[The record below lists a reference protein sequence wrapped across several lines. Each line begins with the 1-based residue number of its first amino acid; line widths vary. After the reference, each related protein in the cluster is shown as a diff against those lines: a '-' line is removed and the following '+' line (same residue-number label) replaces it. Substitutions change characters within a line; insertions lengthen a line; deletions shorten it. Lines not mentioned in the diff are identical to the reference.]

1 MKPKEHKEIWRKE
14 KDDIK
19 YKYELEKARREV
31 IEKDIK
37 KLEDMVPLD
46 YLIVLSTETKEK
58 LICLCLDRKLMETLD
73 EDVETIPEEDEIEE
87 GIEDDEMSL
96 EEDIE

>member
-1 MKPKEHKEIWRKE
+1 
-14 KDDIK
+14 
-19 YKYELEKARREV
+19 
-31 IEKDIK
+31 
-37 KLEDMVPLD
+37 MVPLD